1 MPANSHVDP
10 SVGSIADYAHQL
22 RFSDLPADVVHQCRR
37 TVVDSF
43 GCALGA
49 MDSQPASIAR
59 NVAMRVSVP
68 SGAQVMGTGHRTL
81 PELAAFANGVMVR
94 YLDSNDAYPGG
105 GGHPS
110 DTLPAILAV
119 ADASG
124 ADGQTVVTAIA
135 LAYEVYYALWAA
147 TSLRDK
153 GMDNVFYTTVAGAVG
168 AAKVLDLDR
177 ARIAEAVSLSVVP
190 NVSLDATRY
199 GNMSMWKGCAGGNG
213 ARNGVFAA
221 LLAAAGMTGPEKAFS
236 GDHGLEA
243 LAGRFTLQPFAGGK
257 GPFRINQATLKCFA
271 SEGHSLSPI
280 TTALELSKQVAA
292 DDIQSVTVYTYRF
305 AWDVIGREPEKWRPT
320 TRESAD
326 HSMPYVVAAAL
337 IDGRFGDDVFS
348 DERLQDPR
356 IRKLMDKIAVKEDPE
371 LTRRVTEG
379 QLPCR
384 IEIVSRNG
392 ERKTAATDYPRG
404 HYKNP
409 MSDEEIGNKF
419 RDYAQRRLPAERVNP
434 ALATL
439 WKIDSAKNV
448 SGLFE
453 AVKCDG

>member
-1 MPANSHVDP
+1 MPTSPHVDAN
-10 SVGSIADYAHQL
+10 VGLIADYAHKL
-22 RFSDLPADVVHQCRR
+22 RFSDLPGTVVHQCRR
-37 TVVDSF
+37 TIVDTF

-49 MDSQPASIAR
+49 MDAEPARIAR
-59 NVAMRVSVP
+59 DMAMRVGMP
-68 SGAQVMGTGHRTL
+68 SGARIIGTDHRTL

-110 DTLPAILAV
+110 DTIPAILAV
-119 ADASG
+119 ADANG
-124 ADGQTVVTAIA
+124 ADGQTVVAAIA

-168 AAKVLDLDR
+168 AAKVLGLDR
-177 ARIAEAVSLSVVP
+177 DRIAETVSLAVIP

-221 LLAAAGMTGPEKAFS
+221 LLAAAGMTGPEKPFS
-236 GDHGLEA
+236 GGHGLEA
-243 LAGRFTLQPFAGGK
+243 LTGRFTLQPFAEGQL
-257 GPFRINQATLKCFA
+257 PFRITETTLKCFD

-280 TTALELSKQVAA
+280 TTALKLSRQIAV
-292 DDIQSVTVYTYRF
+292 DDIQAVTVYTYRF

-337 IDGRFGDDVFS
+337 IDGSFGDEVFS
-348 DERLQDPR
+348 PKRLQDPR
-356 IRKLMDKIAVKEDPE
+356 IRELMDRIAVKEDPE
-371 LTRRVTEG
+371 LTRQFPDR
-379 QLPCR
+379 LPCR
-384 IEIVSRNG
+384 IEIVSRSG
-392 ERKTAATDYPRG
+392 EQKTATTDYPRG

-409 MSDEEIGNKF
+409 MSDEEIENKF
-419 RDYAQRRLPAERVNP
+419 RSHAQRSLPAERMGP

-439 WKIDSAKNV
+439 WKTDSAKNL
-448 SGLFE
+448 SGIFS
-453 AVKCDG
+453 AVRGGE